1 MGGRL
6 YTTHAAG
13 DGVMI
18 VVTTSD
24 EVDLY
29 VREVIVKQGT
39 GVIVTPGE
47 YNQVANCFFQ
57 AR

>member
-1 MGGRL
+1 
-6 YTTHAAG
+6 
-13 DGVMI
+13 MI
-18 VVTTSD
+18 VVTTSN

-57 AR
+57 ATVAVGNTGLRVP

>member
-1 MGGRL
+1 
-6 YTTHAAG
+6 
-13 DGVMI
+13 MI
-18 VVTTSD
+18 VVTTSN

-57 AR
+57 ATVGNTGLRVP